1 MAIVCGVI
9 SKSTADL
16 SSDIRCSGDF
26 SQYQQTKYCMS
37 LPGLPSK
44 VIDKLASSPSGL
56 PFMTEAERAV
66 AAQPGMFGRIT
77 FAQALAFDEAYQ
89 ILMDPHSISLFFV
102 HAPTVCTA
110 SHTYILGYMHCM
122 CGLAHVHLLSCQ

>member
-1 MAIVCGVI
+1 MHDWHVVCRATSAPVV
-9 SKSTADL
+9 DVP
-16 SSDIRCSGDF
+16 SDNRCSGDF

-44 VIDKLASSPSGL
+44 VIDKLATSGL
-56 PFMTEAERAV
+56 PGLTEAERAV

-89 ILMDPHSISLFFV
+89 ILMDPSILHIV
-102 HAPTVCTA
+102 GC
-110 SHTYILGYMHCM
+110 MHRP
-122 CGLAHVHLLSCQ
+122 HVLCHPITH